1 LYIYKKSLTVGKTT
15 VEAQGFDMEKIEKAL
30 KDCNLKFL
38 EKTFGL
44 EEVDMLSAL
53 DDWKAIA
60 VNISDFERE
69 SLLHLRHLLDFNVH
83 DWNEYEL
90 DFHFIGPVFA
100 LVNFSSK
107 KFNHYS
113 QRFIK
118 GEVGDYLLFGKPDGM
133 VSAGRREPEIPYFA
147 FQEYKREL
155 DPDGDPAGQAL
166 AAMLVGQ
173 SFNTD
178 SLLPVYGCYINGSIW
193 KMIVLS
199 GKEYTITDGFNAL
212 TDDIFEI
219 FKMLKA
225 LKEIVK
231 VLTNA

>member
-1 LYIYKKSLTVGKTT
+1 LHLTQNSYNMEISKKSFA
-15 VEAQGFDMEKIEKAL
+15 E
-30 KDCNLKFL
+30 CNLKFL
-38 EKTFGL
+38 DKTFDL
-44 EEVDMLSAL
+44 EEVNTLPALNEWLSIPI
-53 DDWKAIA
+53 DIT
-60 VNISDFERE
+60 DFERQY
-69 SLLHLRHLLDFNVH
+69 LLHLRQVLAFNVH

-90 DFHFIGPVFA
+90 DSHFIGPLFT

-118 GEVGDYLLFGKPDGM
+118 GRVGNYELFGKPDGM
-133 VSAGRREPEIPYFA
+133 VSSGRREPEIPYFA
-147 FQEYKREL
+147 FQEYKKEL
-155 DPDGDPAGQAL
+155 DPDGDPAGQVL

-178 SLLPVYGCYINGSIW
+178 PTIPLYGCYINGSIW
-193 KMIVLS
+193 KMLVLVDKQYS
-199 GKEYTITDGFNAL
+199 IADGFNAL

-219 FKMLKA
+219 FTRLKA

-231 VLTNA
+231 VLTT

>member
-1 LYIYKKSLTVGKTT
+1 
-15 VEAQGFDMEKIEKAL
+15 MEKLEKSF

-38 EKTFGL
+38 DKTFEL
-44 EEVDMLSAL
+44 EEVDSLVAL
-53 DDWKAIA
+53 DEWMAIPYD
-60 VNISDFERE
+60 VSTFEKE
-69 SLLHLRHLLDFNVH
+69 SLLRLRHLLDFNVH

-90 DFHFIGPVFA
+90 DSHFIGPIFS

-113 QRFIK
+113 QRLIK
-118 GEVGDYLLFGKPDGM
+118 GTVGDYELSGKPDGI
-133 VSAGRREPEIPYFA
+133 VCAGRREPETPYFA

-173 SFNTD
+173 SFNVD
-178 SLLPVYGCYINGSIW
+178 SFTPVYGCYINGRNW
-193 KMIVLS
+193 YFMVLS

-212 TDDIFEI
+212 TEDIFEI
-219 FKMLKA
+219 FRMLQT
-225 LKEIVK
+225 LKGIVSEL
-231 VLTNA
+231 VLNR